1 MKIKSLS
8 LLNLFTFALV
18 LAVNAM
24 ANILPING
32 LTTGEVSD
40 NYINLF
46 TPAGFTFSIWGLI
59 YTLLGIFVVY
69 QLILSFKSQNTQFI
83 EKIGY
88 WFIISNLL
96 NSLWIYTWH
105 NLMISINLVI
115 MLLLLISLIMV
126 YQKLNI
132 GNSKNNT
139 KVKFLVHIPFSIYLG
154 WISVATI
161 ANFSAF
167 FVSFNWNGFGL
178 SDTFWTV
185 LVLIVA
191 ILLGGIFAVKNK
203 DIFYTLVII
212 WAFIGILSK
221 RLSVEV
227 SYPIIIAVVSIGI
240 GLLGLLVLYSVFKRR
255 VYIFSDKI

>member
-1 MKIKSLS
+1 MNTKGISI
-8 LLNLFTFALV
+8 LNFITFALV
-18 LAVNAM
+18 LTVNAL

-69 QLILSFKSQNTQFI
+69 QLVLSFRNENSKFI
-83 EKIGY
+83 EDIGY
-88 WFIISNLL
+88 WFIISNIL

-115 MLLLLISLIMV
+115 MILLLVSLIMV
-126 YQKLNI
+126 YQRLDI
-132 GNSKNNT
+132 GHSRDDK
-139 KVKFLVHIPFSIYLG
+139 KIKMLVHVPFSIYLG

-167 FVSFNWNGFGL
+167 FVSLNWNGFGL
-178 SDTFWTV
+178 SETFWTV
-185 LVLIVA
+185 LVISVA
-191 ILLGGIFAVKNK
+191 ILLGIIFTIKNK
-203 DIFYTLVII
+203 DVFYTLVVV
-212 WAFIGILSK
+212 WAFVGILSK
-221 RLSVEV
+221 RLSADI
-227 SYPIIIAVVSIGI
+227 SYTTIITTVVVGI
-240 GLLGLLVLYSVFKRR
+240 GLLSLLVVYQIFKKNIYLYS
-255 VYIFSDKI
+255 

>member
-1 MKIKSLS
+1 MKIKILS
-8 LLNLFTFALV
+8 ILNLLTFVLV
-18 LAVNAM
+18 LIVNAL

-40 NYINLF
+40 SYINLF

-59 YTLLGIFVVY
+59 YTLLGIFVIY
-69 QLILSFKSQNTQFI
+69 QLVLSYRNENTKFI
-83 EKIGY
+83 EDIGY

-96 NSLWIYTWH
+96 NSIWIYTWH
-105 NLMISINLVI
+105 NLMISISLII

-126 YQKLNI
+126 YQKLGI
-132 GNSKNNT
+132 GSSNET
-139 KVKFLVHIPFSIYLG
+139 KKIKTLVHIPFSIYLG

-178 SDTFWTV
+178 SETFWTV
-185 LVLIVA
+185 LVISIAV
-191 ILLGGIFAVKNK
+191 LLGVIFTIKNR
-203 DIFYTLVII
+203 DIFYTLVAI

-221 RLSVEV
+221 RLASDI
-227 SYPIIIAVVSIGI
+227 SYRIIITSVIVGI
-240 GLLGLLVLYSVFKRR
+240 VLLSLLVVYVLFKKNI
-255 VYIFSDKI
+255 YLNS

>member
-1 MKIKSLS
+1 MKTKTLS

-18 LAVNAM
+18 LTVNAL

-32 LTTGEVSD
+32 MTTGDVSD

-69 QLILSFKSQNTQFI
+69 QVVLNFKNYNSKFV

-115 MLLLLISLIMV
+115 MLMLLISLIRV
-126 YQKLNI
+126 YLRLDI
-132 GNSKNNT
+132 GNSRDDKNI
-139 KVKFLVHIPFSIYLG
+139 KMLVHIPFSIYLG

-178 SDTFWTV
+178 SETFWTV
-185 LVLIVA
+185 LVLAVA
-191 ILLGGIFAVKNK
+191 ILLGIIFTIRNK
-203 DIFYTLVII
+203 DIFYTLVVV

-227 SYPIIIAVVSIGI
+227 SYPIIIGVVSAGI
-240 GLLGLLVLYSVFKRR
+240 GLLGLLVLYSVFKKR
-255 VYIFSDKI
+255 VYIK

>member
-1 MKIKSLS
+1 MKTKTLS
-8 LLNLFTFALV
+8 ILNLFTFALV
-18 LAVNAM
+18 LTVNAL

-32 LTTGEVSD
+32 LTTGDVSD

-69 QLILSFKSQNTQFI
+69 QLILSFKNQRTHFV

-88 WFIISNLL
+88 WFIISNFL
-96 NSLWIYTWH
+96 NSIWIYTWH
-105 NLMISINLVI
+105 NLMISINLII
-115 MLLLLISLIMV
+115 MLLLLISLIII
-126 YQKLNI
+126 YLRLDI
-132 GNSKNNT
+132 GNSRDNK
-139 KVKFLVHIPFSIYLG
+139 KVKMLVHIPFSIYLG

-178 SDTFWTV
+178 SETFWTV
-185 LVLIVA
+185 LVLVVA
-191 ILLGGIFAVKNK
+191 ILLGIIFTIRNK
-203 DIFYTLVII
+203 DIFYTLVVV

-221 RLSVEV
+221 RLSVDIT
-227 SYPIIIAVVSIGI
+227 YPIIIGVVAAGI
-240 GLLGLLVLYSVFKRR
+240 ALLSLLVLYKTFKKDT
-255 VYIFSDKI
+255 YLEFH

>member
-1 MKIKSLS
+1 MKTKTLS

-18 LAVNAM
+18 LTVNAL

-32 LTTGEVSD
+32 MTTGDVSD

-69 QLILSFKSQNTQFI
+69 QVVLSFKNNNPKFV

-105 NLMISINLVI
+105 NLLISINLVI
-115 MLLLLISLIMV
+115 MIMLLISLIMV
-126 YQKLNI
+126 YLRLDI
-132 GNSKNNT
+132 GNSRDDKRI
-139 KVKFLVHIPFSIYLG
+139 KMLVHIPFSIYLG

-167 FVSFNWNGFGL
+167 FVRFNWNGFGL
-178 SDTFWTV
+178 SETFWTV
-185 LVLIVA
+185 LVLAVA
-191 ILLGGIFAVKNK
+191 ILLGIIFTIRNK
-203 DIFYTLVII
+203 DIFYTLVVV

-227 SYPIIIAVVSIGI
+227 SYPIIIGFVSAGI
-240 GLLGLLVLYSVFKRR
+240 GLLGLLVLYSVFKKR
-255 VYIFSDKI
+255 VYI

>member
-1 MKIKSLS
+1 MNTKGISI
-8 LLNLFTFALV
+8 LNFITFALV
-18 LAVNAM
+18 LTVNAL

-69 QLILSFKSQNTQFI
+69 QLVLSFRNENSKFI
-83 EKIGY
+83 EDIGY
-88 WFIISNLL
+88 WFIISNIL

-115 MLLLLISLIMV
+115 MILLLVSLIMV
-126 YQKLNI
+126 YQRLDI
-132 GNSKNNT
+132 GHSRDDK
-139 KVKFLVHIPFSIYLG
+139 KIKMLVHVPFSIYLG

-167 FVSFNWNGFGL
+167 FVSLNWNGFGL
-178 SDTFWTV
+178 SETFWTV
-185 LVLIVA
+185 LVISVA
-191 ILLGGIFAVKNK
+191 ILLGIIFTIKNK
-203 DIFYTLVII
+203 DVFYTLVVV
-212 WAFIGILSK
+212 WAFVGILSK
-221 RLSVEV
+221 RLSADI
-227 SYPIIIAVVSIGI
+227 SYTTIITTVIVGI
-240 GLLGLLVLYSVFKRR
+240 GLLSLLVVYEIFKKNI
-255 VYIFSDKI
+255 YLHS

>member
-1 MKIKSLS
+1 MKTKTLS
-8 LLNLFTFALV
+8 LLNFFTFALV
-18 LAVNAM
+18 LTVNAL

-32 LTTGEVSD
+32 MTTGDVSD

-59 YTLLGIFVVY
+59 YTLLGIFAIYQVV
-69 QLILSFKSQNTQFI
+69 LNFKNNNPKFV

-115 MLLLLISLIMV
+115 MLLLLISLIMI
-126 YQKLNI
+126 YLRLDI
-132 GNSKNNT
+132 GNSGDDK
-139 KVKFLVHIPFSIYLG
+139 KVKILVHIPFSIYLG

-178 SDTFWTV
+178 SETFWTV
-185 LVLIVA
+185 LVLVVA
-191 ILLGGIFAVKNK
+191 VLLGIIFTIRNK
-203 DIFYTLVII
+203 DIFYTLVVV

-221 RLSVEV
+221 RLAVDV
-227 SYPIIIAVVSIGI
+227 SYPIIIGVVSVGI
-240 GLLGLLVLYSVFKRR
+240 GLLGLLVLYSVFKKR
-255 VYIFSDKI
+255 VYIK

>member
-1 MKIKSLS
+1 MKTKTLS
-8 LLNLFTFALV
+8 ILNLFTFALV
-18 LAVNAM
+18 LIVNAL

-32 LTTGEVSD
+32 MTTGDVSD

-59 YTLLGIFVVY
+59 YTLLGIFVIY
-69 QLILSFKSQNTQFI
+69 QVVLSFKNPKTQFV

-96 NSLWIYTWH
+96 NSIWIYTWH

-126 YQKLNI
+126 YQRLDI
-132 GNSKNNT
+132 GNSRDDKN
-139 KVKFLVHIPFSIYLG
+139 VKMLVHIPFSIYLG

-167 FVSFNWNGFGL
+167 FVSFNWNGLGL
-178 SDTFWTV
+178 SETFWTI
-185 LVLIVA
+185 LVLAVA
-191 ILLGGIFAVKNK
+191 VLLGIIFIINNK
-203 DIFYTLVII
+203 DIFYTLVVV

-221 RLSVEV
+221 RLSADIT
-227 SYPIIIAVVSIGI
+227 YTGIIAAVIFGI
-240 GLLGLLVLYSVFKRR
+240 GVLGLLVVYKIYKKNIYLYS
-255 VYIFSDKI
+255 